1 MAWAP
6 GNKQVAIKRYQW
18 PIIVDSCYFLVGEL
32 YWKVRMIP
40 VYFLSFWPSP
50 LAYSQRM
57 CTGVGGWDTGMNW
70 GRKGWRRQALQSLGD
85 GIREERKTG
94 CTTELG
100 VRLGDS
106 EAVEDMW
113 VCLQATCCPERS
125 SPWMSRGYLLDWT
138 LGQSNQQKDD

>member
-1 MAWAP
+1 M
-6 GNKQVAIKRYQW
+6 
-18 PIIVDSCYFLVGEL
+18 
-32 YWKVRMIP
+32 
-40 VYFLSFWPSP
+40 YFLSSWPSP

-70 GRKGWRRQALQSLGD
+70 GKKGWRRQSLQALGD

-113 VCLQATCCPERS
+113 VCLQATCCSERS
-125 SPWMSRGYLLDWT
+125 SPWVSRGYLLDWT
-138 LGQSNQQKDD
+138 LGQSNNKKMIRRRRTVQSTGYGSSGAGKAATGVLLQS